1 MLGDDDAKVTQE
13 ILSLFP
19 DAERAPLEGEFAR
32 RIAQV
37 IHTIDNR
44 GVPLALPLDIRGTA
58 FQQLVWQALRNIPCG
73 ETASYQQV
81 AQAIGKP
88 GAVRAVAA
96 ACAANKLAI
105 VIPCHRV
112 VRQDGALS
120 GYRWGR
126 NERRY
131 Y

>member
-1 MLGDDDAKVTQE
+1 M
-13 ILSLFP
+13 SLFP

-58 FQQLVWQALRNIPCG
+58 FQQQVWQALRNIPCG

-81 AQAIGKP
+81 AQAIGKRR
-88 GAVRAVAA
+88 GT
-96 ACAANKLAI
+96 C
-105 VIPCHRV
+105 
-112 VRQDGALS
+112 G
-120 GYRWGR
+120 GR
-126 NERRY
+126 SVCRK
-131 Y
+131 

>member
-1 MLGDDDAKVTQE
+1 M
-13 ILSLFP
+13 SLFP

-58 FQQLVWQALRNIPCG
+58 FQQQVWQALRNIPCG

-112 VRQDGALS
+112 VRQTERFRAIAGDGTKGAII
-120 GYRWGR
+120 
-126 NERRY
+126 ET
-131 Y
+131 

>member
-1 MLGDDDAKVTQE
+1 M
-13 ILSLFP
+13 SLFP

-58 FQQLVWQALRNIPCG
+58 FQQQVWQALRNIPCG

-81 AQAIGKP
+81 AQAIGKL
-88 GAVRAVAA
+88 ARYVRWPQRVPQI
-96 ACAANKLAI
+96 NWRSSSLAI
-105 VIPCHRV
+105 VLYAGRSAFGLSLGTE
-112 VRQDGALS
+112 RKALLLKRES
-120 GYRWGR
+120 GNQEG
-126 NERRY
+126 
-131 Y
+131 